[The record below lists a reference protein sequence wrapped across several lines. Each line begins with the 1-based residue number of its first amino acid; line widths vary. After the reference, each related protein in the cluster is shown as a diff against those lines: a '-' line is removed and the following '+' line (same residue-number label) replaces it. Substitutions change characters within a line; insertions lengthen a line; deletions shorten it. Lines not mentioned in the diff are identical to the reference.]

1 MAQSQP
7 RTMQKTIKT
16 SLMVLL
22 VAAASIGGTLFYSS
36 RSGLF
41 AAHAVEAP
49 AKQPPAPIPGPIYV
63 PLDPFTVTLQ
73 GNGDRRILYTAITLR
88 VTTEES
94 SKLLTSYM
102 PEVRNRVLLTLS
114 EQNPETVQ
122 TPEGRTALAKAL
134 IKTLEAPY
142 VPQPSGPKISNV
154 LFTAFVV
161 Q

>member
-1 MAQSQP
+1 
-7 RTMQKTIKT
+7 MQRAIKT
-16 SLMVLL
+16 LLMLLL

-36 RSGLF
+36 HFGPST
-41 AAHAVEAP
+41 AQAVEAP
-49 AKQPPAPIPGPIYV
+49 KKPAPPSIPNPIYV

-73 GNGDRRILYTAITLR
+73 GNYNRRILYTAITLR
-88 VTTEES
+88 VADTES

-114 EQNPETVQ
+114 EQNPDTVQ
-122 TPEGRTALAKAL
+122 TPEARAALAKAL
-134 IKTLEAPY
+134 IKALESPY
-142 VPQPSGPKISNV
+142 IPQPLGPKISNV